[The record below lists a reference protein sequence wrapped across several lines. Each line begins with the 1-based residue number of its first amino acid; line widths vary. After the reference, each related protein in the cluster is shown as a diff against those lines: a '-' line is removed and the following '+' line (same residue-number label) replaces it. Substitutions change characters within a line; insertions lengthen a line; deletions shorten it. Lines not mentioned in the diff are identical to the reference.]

1 MNTIITAPEKTTS
14 SILEKVKVIG
24 LGSAGVKIVDKLASH
39 QESSWLEIAAVDTD
53 TMSIDKASL
62 KNKFIVGEEWTK
74 GLGCGGNIIKGER
87 AIAHKSNI
95 AVKDFISD
103 ASLLIIVG
111 GFGGGTATGGVP
123 AVARFAKDKN
133 IPVILIVT
141 VPFSFEG
148 HSKREIAET
157 QIINLMRTPYTVVP
171 IPNDLLYSTLPAST
185 PFEKAFDEA
194 NIEVARAV
202 LGIAELLRCNSSIAV
217 DLCDFHNI
225 ITKAKAE
232 CGIGIGVAAKMP
244 GKDSTQEALDDLL
257 DSPLLGGRQR
267 LKNADAL
274 IISLTGGTDL
284 TIGEM
289 KYALDIITEMAGGK
303 TEIAVGANTDPAYNG
318 KIQLTVIPI
327 SYDKAASPAVPEG
340 AQTYHGVGKQLSH
353 TSIIRQIRSLK
364 KQDEDQMELPLGT
377 TSRGIFTSTMQTIIE
392 GQDMDIPTFQRKDIH
407 IDKGR

>member
-1 MNTIITAPEKTTS
+1 MSTIITAPQKTTS
-14 SILEKVKVIG
+14 SILGKVKVIG
-24 LGSAGVKIVDKLASH
+24 LGSAGVKIVDKLASL
-39 QESSWLEIAAVDTD
+39 QEASWLEIAAVDTD
-53 TMSIDKASL
+53 TTSINKASL
-62 KNKFIVGEEWTK
+62 KNKFIIGEEWTK

-95 AVKDFISD
+95 AVKDFIND
-103 ASLLIIVG
+103 ASLIIIVG

-123 AVARFAKDKN
+123 GIARFAKDKN
-133 IPVILIVT
+133 IPVILIIT

-148 HSKREIAET
+148 HSKREISEN

-185 PFEKAFDEA
+185 PFERAFDEA

-202 LGIAELLRCNSSIAV
+202 IGIAELLRCNSSIAV

-232 CGIGIGVAAKMP
+232 CGIGIGVATKTP
-244 GKDSTQEALDDLL
+244 DKDRTQEALDDLL

-289 KYALDIITEMAGGK
+289 KYALDKITEMAGEK
-303 TEIAVGANTDPAYNG
+303 TEIAVGANTDTAYNG

-327 SYDKAASPAVPEG
+327 SYDKTASPVPEG
-340 AQTYHGVGKQLSH
+340 AQTYHGVGKPLSH
-353 TSIIRQIRSLK
+353 TSIIRQIRNLK

-377 TSRGIFTSTMQTIIE
+377 TSRGIFTSTMQSIIE

>member
-1 MNTIITAPEKTTS
+1 MSTTIIKPQKNTS
-14 SILEKVKVIG
+14 CILEKVKVIG
-24 LGSAGVKIVDKLASH
+24 IGNAGVKIVDKLASH
-39 QESSWLEIAAVDTD
+39 QEAAWLEIAAVDTD
-53 TMSIDKASL
+53 TASINRASL

-74 GLGCGGNIIKGER
+74 GLGCGGNVIKGER

-95 AVKDFISD
+95 AVKDFMNN
-103 ASLLIIVG
+103 ASLVILVG
-111 GFGGGTATGGVP
+111 GLGGGTATGGMP
-123 AVARFAKDKN
+123 GIARFTKDKH
-133 IPVILIVT
+133 IPVILIIT

-157 QIINLMRTPYTVVP
+157 QIINLMRTPYTIVP

-185 PFEKAFDEA
+185 SFEKAFDEA

-202 LGIAELLRCNSSIAV
+202 LGIAELLRCDSSIAV

-225 ITKAKAE
+225 VTKAKAE
-232 CGIGIGVAAKMP
+232 CGIGIGFATLTP
-244 GKDSTQEALDDLL
+244 DKDRTQEALNNLL

-274 IISLTGGTDL
+274 IISLTGGIDL

-289 KYALDIITEMAGGK
+289 KYALDKITEMAGEK
-303 TEIAVGANTDPAYNG
+303 TEIAVGANTDEAYNG

-327 SYDKAASPAVPEG
+327 TYDKAAPTSEG
-340 AQTYHGVGKQLSH
+340 PQTYHGIGKQLTH
-353 TSIIRQIRSLK
+353 TSIIRQIRTLK
-364 KQDEDQMELPLGT
+364 KQDEDQPELPLGT
-377 TSRGIFTSTMQTIIE
+377 TSRGIFTSTTQSIIE
-392 GQDMDIPTFQRKDIH
+392 GQDMDIPTFQRKEIH